1 MSTPV
6 DRQTRLIKDF
16 KEVMS
21 HWASGVTV
29 VTTAGPTGRPHGFTA
44 SSFTVVSLDPPTVL
58 VCLDRTADC
67 APAFAGAPWLAVHI
81 LGDGQREVA
90 GRFARKGT
98 DKFAGLVTVPGRSG
112 TPLLPGAV
120 ATLECRTVRRLP
132 VGDHIVLFAEVREA
146 RTATAEDGPATD
158 PPLLYHRR
166 AFHALDRGD

>member
-58 VCLDRTADC
+58 VCLDRAADC
-67 APAFAGAPWLAVHI
+67 APAFAAAEWLAVHI
-81 LGDGQREVA
+81 LGAGQRDMA
-90 GRFARKGT
+90 GRFARKSP
-98 DKFAGLVTVPGRSG
+98 DKFAGLATEPGRSG
-112 TPLLPGAV
+112 TPLLPDAV

-132 VGDHIVLFAEVREA
+132 VGDHLVLFAEVHDA
-146 RTATAEDGPATD
+146 RTAGEEEPAGD
-158 PPLLYHRR
+158 RPLLYHRR
-166 AFHALDRGD
+166 AFHALGHGA